1 MESQRVKLEQVGKK
15 CTHAC
20 ATVGTEL
27 QEHKVKRV
35 GQYQLSMCGW
45 VLPHGKRS
53 GLKRLGGLN
62 PVKSKVCL

>member
-27 QEHKVKRV
+27 QEHKVNSV
-35 GQYQLSMCGW
+35 GQY
-45 VLPHGKRS
+45 
-53 GLKRLGGLN
+53 
-62 PVKSKVCL
+62 